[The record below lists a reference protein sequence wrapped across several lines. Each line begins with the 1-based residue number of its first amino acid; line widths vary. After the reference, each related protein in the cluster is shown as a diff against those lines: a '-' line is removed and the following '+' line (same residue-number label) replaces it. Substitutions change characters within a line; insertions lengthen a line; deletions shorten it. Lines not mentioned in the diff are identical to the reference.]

1 MANQQSHDFCIR
13 ARDWMNIM
21 LFNQLVFQLMVISN
35 DAVVDYSDAP
45 LVIEVRMSIDIS
57 LVTVRGPTRMSDR
70 HIVVVLC
77 STLYSH
83 PLDAITTKAIRAR
96 KLSDAPL
103 GVAFFVTS
111 NRGDTAGVVPSTF
124 QNLQTLDTNGTC
136 LWTITEVSNDTT
148 ALIGLLCLLIL
159 YHLSVQEGST

>member
-1 MANQQSHDFCIR
+1 
-13 ARDWMNIM
+13 MNIM

-83 PLDAITTKAIRAR
+83 PLDAVTTKAIRAS

-103 GVAFFVTS
+103 RVAFFVAG

-124 QNLQTLDTNGTC
+124 QNLQTLDTNGTR
-136 LWTITEVSNDTT
+136 LWTISEVSNDTA
-148 ALIGLLCLLIL
+148 ALVSLLCLLIL
-159 YHLSVQEGST
+159 YHLSVQKSSTQQHGHGLR